1 MIFFWFNYTHFSIG
15 NHYENENMSFKAMM
29 DLKVLKNISFLIKI
43 SVIYSYSEYWFES
56 FKLNLIVYK

>member
-1 MIFFWFNYTHFSIG
+1 
-15 NHYENENMSFKAMM
+15 MSFKAMM